1 MLSFLSL
8 HFNKLT
14 ENQHKGLIIMML
26 NIKSPKKKLTK
37 EPFSSSHVI
46 FWDINLVKVDEEF
59 VNQFQLLLLM

>member
-26 NIKSPKKKLTK
+26 NIKSPKKLTK